1 MRKRILV
8 LLTVAILLLCAGVA
22 AAEQKGTV
30 HGGWLQMRSIP
41 SFAGKVLASYPSGT
55 VVTVNAQSGSWYAV
69 TAPDGLQGYMLSNYL
84 RVSGAHSVIP
94 AGSTAYVTSS
104 NGLNVRMRTGPGLNY
119 GVIASYAPGTV
130 CTIQSAESGWY
141 QIRIGSYTGYMMA
154 RYLTEVKP
162 SGSSTTKPDTDWT
175 YGDNVWVTSTNGK
188 GVYLREGPGKNYASI
203 GFYAV
208 GTAGRALKYGSTWT
222 YVQIGD
228 RTGYMMTRFLT
239 SLKPA
244 PMPTAPA
251 VVPPASGAWVISGNG
266 RNVNLRSGPGIQ
278 YNAIAAFAPG
288 TQVTILTQ
296 GIEWNYVQIQGFYG
310 YMMRKYI
317 YDSGTA
323 PASISNEM

>member
-1 MRKRILV
+1 
-8 LLTVAILLLCAGVA
+8 
-22 AAEQKGTV
+22 
-30 HGGWLQMRSIP
+30 
-41 SFAGKVLASYPSGT
+41 
-55 VVTVNAQSGSWYAV
+55 
-69 TAPDGLQGYMLSNYL
+69 MLSNYL

-239 SLKPA
+239 TDPI
-244 PMPTAPA
+244 T
-251 VVPPASGAWVISGNG
+251 PPQPQ
-266 RNVNLRSGPGIQ
+266 PG
-278 YNAIAAFAPG
+278 
-288 TQVTILTQ
+288 
-296 GIEWNYVQIQGFYG
+296 
-310 YMMRKYI
+310 
-317 YDSGTA
+317 S
-323 PASISNEM
+323 